1 MADNIA
7 SIKKADTKNGDSSLE
22 RFKVYLS
29 EQLQNKE
36 AVILSEY
43 YALATT
49 KRFVDTGLI
58 GVIQE
63 VTAGLLPIYIALDIL
78 QFSHIKEKL
87 EMQGVS
93 SFIIFEDKANI
104 KQDQLAS
111 EKLIDFD
118 WQPENIYECVKVIS
132 KMKV

>member
-1 MADNIA
+1 MADNVANIEK
-7 SIKKADTKNGDSSLE
+7 SGINNGHSLLE

-43 YALATT
+43 YAFATT
-49 KRFVDTGLI
+49 RRFFDTGLI

-87 EMQGVS
+87 EAQGVS

-104 KQDQLAS
+104 KQDQLVS

-118 WQPENIYECVKVIS
+118 WEPENIYECVKVIS

>member
-7 SIKKADTKNGDSSLE
+7 SIKKADTKNGDSPLE

-43 YALATT
+43 YAFATT

-58 GVIQE
+58 GLIQE

-87 EMQGVS
+87 ETQGVS